1 MHASTRGASPTSH
14 LAERRRAAGAT
25 PKLAERMAQLEY
37 SAFLGAIQTFGLP
50 SADGGKAFET
60 SNALLLRALDGISD
74 A

>member
-1 MHASTRGASPTSH
+1 M
-14 LAERRRAAGAT
+14 
-25 PKLAERMAQLEY
+25 LEY
-37 SAFLGAIQTFGLP
+37 SAFLGAIQIFGLL

>member
-1 MHASTRGASPTSH
+1 
-14 LAERRRAAGAT
+14 
-25 PKLAERMAQLEY
+25 MAQLEY
-37 SAFLGAIQTFGLP
+37 SAFLGAIQIFGLP